1 MKIKNDV
8 TKIKNITYVCI
19 SIINE
24 SSNNTGKFNDVS
36 IDSKNIEDAYH
47 LYSLT
52 IMYMSMVS
60 AII

>member
-36 IDSKNIEDAYH
+36 MDSKNIEDAYH

>member
-36 IDSKNIEDAYH
+36 MDSKNIEDAYH

-52 IMYMSMVS
+52 IMYVSMVS

>member
-8 TKIKNITYVCI
+8 TKIKNIIYVCI

-24 SSNNTGKFNDVS
+24 SSYDTGKFNDVS
-36 IDSKNIEDAYH
+36 MDSKNIEDAYH